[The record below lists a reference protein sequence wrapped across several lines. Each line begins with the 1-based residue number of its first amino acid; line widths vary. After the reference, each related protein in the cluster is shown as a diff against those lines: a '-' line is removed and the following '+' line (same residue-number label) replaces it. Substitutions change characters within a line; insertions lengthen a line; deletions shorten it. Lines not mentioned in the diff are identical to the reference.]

1 LILAPGGRVA
11 GIRRRAMGMGMG
23 RGIRGMGR
31 FMGRGGIKLALVV
44 GFWFCF
50 VLFCFVLF
58 CLVWYDR
65 AGWGK
70 AG

>member
-1 LILAPGGRVA
+1 
-11 GIRRRAMGMGMG
+11 MGMGMD

-31 FMGRGGIKLALVV
+31 FMGRGVIKLALVV

>member
-1 LILAPGGRVA
+1 
-11 GIRRRAMGMGMG
+11 MGMG

-44 GFWFCF
+44 GFWFCL
-50 VLFCFVLF
+50 VLFG
-58 CLVWYDR
+58 LVWYDR